1 MEYRKMLEHRK
12 TEMESRY
19 SNVAGE
25 WGRVSRELLVIRKS
39 SDKNAHESFPNALF
53 SSEGRMNVVH

>member
-1 MEYRKMLEHRK
+1 MLEHRK
-12 TEMESRY
+12 TEMESRD

-25 WGRVSRELLVIRKS
+25 WGRVSRELVVIRKS

-53 SSEGRMNVVH
+53 SSEGRMNVVR